1 MSGGLTLPC
10 PVLLGFVKS
19 GGVGA
24 ELHRYTREKNLHNVE
39 KLLKQGVDVD
49 CVNNL
54 HQTSLYCASLLGFTS
69 VAELLLRFGADPN
82 QYVHMAVFC
91 PEVVIRPIMG
101 FVVLSTSVCCY
112 GTSENED
119 VVVDVLSGVVC
130 FSSFSRSNDRSTPVH
145 AAAFSCNTD
154 LLRRLLE
161 AGGDLRLHD
170 NKGKTARDWAECE
183 AQEGSV
189 KMISF
194 ISSCMSVTRSLSE
207 SQSLRERD
215 VTPTSSKT
223 LLDFIRPFCRASDM
237 IFNKKI
243 TSKTFVSDTILCL
256 GYEKLCVEK
265 LGTSVGA
272 LASVPFIPE
281 SELLQADDEALHSF
295 TCGTFTKMTN
305 YSWRGIRITL
315 KELQV
320 NNPHPDDKQHYY
332 HDLLI
337 TELNF
342 CCRLFH
348 PHLLQL
354 MAVIFTNE
362 LQQNKLVYERVHV
375 GSLYHLLYHR
385 RAEFPILRAY
395 EVLSLILQV
404 CEALFYLH
412 SRSLVLRS
420 LCSHS
425 VVIVHPG
432 VAKVTG
438 LGFMG
443 PSDCSPF
450 STPPI
455 PEMLYNWAAPE
466 VIRNKAC
473 SEKADLYSVCAL
485 IQELYTD
492 EQQVV
497 DQDILDYP
505 DMNDRHAEI
514 QSSFSNHISN
524 IVLNLKVCKVL
535 VQETEPCL
543 AVIESRMKGS
553 ACPSGPGFDE
563 PDGMKKRREELEVMP
578 KPVGPPSKYCDSF
591 RMYQSSEECR
601 SQELKKKHQ
610 SEHTWTSEVSTSVAR
625 GFLGAAA
632 GALGG
637 SSDSEEVQED
647 AQLEQLFKSFA
658 GVESESEEST
668 AFHTI
673 ILHEA
678 KGQHQ
683 LYEQAG
689 QIGAQPRPRSTD
701 VAPCN
706 STPRSPPTHTGRI
719 CSAPCK
725 EVCVSTLIPHLQY
738 LMETSPWGSAESVS
752 DSQSYNTA
760 RPDHTDPKHH
770 PVSSV
775 LHSPAPTCSTQG
787 DANSGDKYSDEKKS
801 QDHHVSVFTDTR
813 GHSCT
818 FVSESTTC
826 YFTLN
831 ITTAI
836 LNPESPSV
844 PAHLR
849 AQGRE
854 ACARADPPVRF
865 TFLKRS
871 RKYGARSDWNASS
884 DWLSRIQCCQLIG
897 RRGDAA
903 ATERR
908 SFTKW
913 RSKNR
918 LSFKSARFFL
928 L

>member
-1 MSGGLTLPC
+1 MSGGLTHPC
-10 PVLLGFVKS
+10 PVLLGCVKS

-24 ELHRYTREKNLHNVE
+24 ELHRYTREKNLNSVE

-82 QYVHMAVFC
+82 H
-91 PEVVIRPIMG
+91 
-101 FVVLSTSVCCY
+101 
-112 GTSENED
+112 
-119 VVVDVLSGVVC
+119 
-130 FSSFSRSNDRSTPVH
+130 RSNDRSTPVH

-170 NKGKTARDWAECE
+170 DKGKTARDWAECE

-189 KMISF
+189 KMIGF
-194 ISSCMSVTRSLSE
+194 ITSCMSVMRSLSE

-223 LLDFIRPFCRASDM
+223 LLDFIRPFCRVSGM

-243 TSKTFVSDTILCL
+243 TPKMFVSDTILCL
-256 GYEKLCVEK
+256 GYDKLCVER

-272 LASVPFIPE
+272 LASVPFIQE
-281 SELLQADDEALHSF
+281 SELSQADDEALHTF

-320 NNPHPDDKQHYY
+320 NNPHPDDTQHHY

-342 CCRLFH
+342 CC
-348 PHLLQL
+348 
-354 MAVIFTNE
+354 
-362 LQQNKLVYERVHV
+362 
-375 GSLYHLLYHR
+375 
-385 RAEFPILRAY
+385 
-395 EVLSLILQV
+395 
-404 CEALFYLH
+404 
-412 SRSLVLRS
+412 RSLVLRS

-443 PSDCSPF
+443 PS
-450 STPPI
+450 TYTLNTAL
-455 PEMLYNWAAPE
+455 EQNWNP
-466 VIRNKAC
+466 
-473 SEKADLYSVCAL
+473 
-485 IQELYTD
+485 QQPD

-497 DQDILDYP
+497 DQHILDSP

-514 QSSFSNHISN
+514 PSSFSNHSSN

-563 PDGMKKRREELEVMP
+563 PDGMKKRREEREMMP
-578 KPVGPPSKYCDSF
+578 KPVGPPSKYYDSF

-601 SQELKKKHQ
+601 SQELKKKPQ
-610 SEHTWTSEVSTSVAR
+610 SEHTWTSEVSTAEAR

-632 GALGG
+632 GAQGG

-673 ILHEA
+673 ILHEDKA
-678 KGQHQ
+678 DLSSITCSPAQ

-689 QIGAQPRPRSTD
+689 QNGAKPRPRSTD

-706 STPRSPPTHTGRI
+706 STPRSPPTHTGRV
-719 CSAPCK
+719 CSAPCR
-725 EVCVSTLIPHLQY
+725 ELCVSTLIPHLQH

-752 DSQSYNTA
+752 DNQSYNTA

-775 LHSPAPTCSTQG
+775 LHSPAPSCSPQE
-787 DANSGDKYSDEKKS
+787 DENSGVKYSDEKQS
-801 QDHHVSVFTDTR
+801 QDHPGPSGRTDGAVNEVKEQEEEVMEAERDSTDSCSSVERNRSMNLTAHYTR
-813 GHSCT
+813 
-818 FVSESTTC
+818 
-826 YFTLN
+826 
-831 ITTAI
+831 I
-836 LNPESPSV
+836 
-844 PAHLR
+844 
-849 AQGRE
+849 
-854 ACARADPPVRF
+854 
-865 TFLKRS
+865 
-871 RKYGARSDWNASS
+871 
-884 DWLSRIQCCQLIG
+884 
-897 RRGDAA
+897 
-903 ATERR
+903 
-908 SFTKW
+908 
-913 RSKNR
+913 
-918 LSFKSARFFL
+918 
-928 L
+928 

>member
-82 QYVHMAVFC
+82 H
-91 PEVVIRPIMG
+91 
-101 FVVLSTSVCCY
+101 
-112 GTSENED
+112 
-119 VVVDVLSGVVC
+119 
-130 FSSFSRSNDRSTPVH
+130 RSNDRSTPVH

-215 VTPTSSKT
+215 VTLTSSKT

-237 IFNKKI
+237 VFNKKI

-492 EQQVV
+492 AVPWGSVNPDWIKQAVDAGQALCADSAVPQPYYDLVLIGLQPKAHERTCSLQDLRFLLRSNLRELSKREERREGCPLPASSSTYTLNTALEQNWDPQQPDEQQVV

-683 LYEQAG
+683 MFDSDEDEDPGVTMEVCRPYMTAESLFGESFSSPEESQHTEAESVLPSAHTTSSHTEDIADLSSITCSPAQLYEQAG

-706 STPRSPPTHTGRI
+706 STPRSPHTH
-719 CSAPCK
+719 
-725 EVCVSTLIPHLQY
+725 
-738 LMETSPWGSAESVS
+738 
-752 DSQSYNTA
+752 
-760 RPDHTDPKHH
+760 
-770 PVSSV
+770 
-775 LHSPAPTCSTQG
+775 
-787 DANSGDKYSDEKKS
+787 
-801 QDHHVSVFTDTR
+801 
-813 GHSCT
+813 
-818 FVSESTTC
+818 
-826 YFTLN
+826 
-831 ITTAI
+831 
-836 LNPESPSV
+836 
-844 PAHLR
+844 
-849 AQGRE
+849 
-854 ACARADPPVRF
+854 
-865 TFLKRS
+865 
-871 RKYGARSDWNASS
+871 RSDM
-884 DWLSRIQCCQLIG
+884 
-897 RRGDAA
+897 
-903 ATERR
+903 
-908 SFTKW
+908 
-913 RSKNR
+913 
-918 LSFKSARFFL
+918 
-928 L
+928 